1 MPNSEVVFDLMI
13 RKYCDM
19 GNTREVNYYKFCK
32 DVDRPEDMFPP
43 YVAKHPL
50 KEPGLPHQEMK
61 QSKTFFE
68 DTTKGLDVISNR
80 YLQKRVEI
88 ANDPNDVEQRLQH
101 LIVMKRVRIEEFFR
115 DFDKLR
121 KGKVTKGQFKTV
133 FSQLNLDLTDFEYN
147 SLFLRYKTDD
157 PEDMFNYAAFCA
169 NINSAFTTYGVQKD
183 PNVRI
188 QPVT

>member
-1 MPNSEVVFDLMI
+1 M
-13 RKYCDM
+13 
-19 GNTREVNYYKFCK
+19 
-32 DVDRPEDMFPP
+32 
-43 YVAKHPL
+43 
-50 KEPGLPHQEMK
+50 
-61 QSKTFFE
+61 
-68 DTTKGLDVISNR
+68 
-80 YLQKRVEI
+80 QKRIEI

-133 FSQLNLDLTDFEYN
+133 FSQLNLDLTDFEYDG
-147 SLFLRYKTDD
+147 LFLRYKTDD

-188 QPVT
+188 QPVTQDNTVLARRKYLDASDEEQQQNDRLLDEYRVAINNKRLNLKPQF